1 LSKAKRLSN
10 FKVAVILLILVT
22 IVACSRSA
30 SGPVNQANAS
40 GASNQPVTSVGVV
53 RAAGKAVE
61 INPGGSVQG
70 VVKVAVLPGYHVNAN
85 PASDTY
91 LKATELEFPAAGGIS
106 VGFLSYPNPV
116 VKKFAFSEKPLAVYE
131 GETNVN
137 VLLKADKSAKRGT
150 QDFAGKLRVQACDEQ
165 VCYAPGTIDVAI
177 PVTVK

>member
-1 LSKAKRLSN
+1 MSN
-10 FKVAVILLILVT
+10 FKIAAILVLLVA

-30 SGPVNQANAS
+30 SGPANQANAS
-40 GASNQPVTSVGVV
+40 GASNQPVDSVGVV
-53 RAAGKAVE
+53 RAAAKAVE
-61 INPGGSVQG
+61 INAGGSVEA

-91 LKATELEFPAAGGIS
+91 LKATELEFPAAAGIS

-131 GETNVN
+131 GETSIN
-137 VLLKADKSAKRGT
+137 VLLKADKSAKKGT

>member
-1 LSKAKRLSN
+1 LSN
-10 FKVAVILLILVT
+10 FKVAVVLLVLFTVT
-22 IVACSRSA
+22 ACSRSA
-30 SGPVNQANAS
+30 TNQTNVS

-53 RAAGKAVE
+53 RAAGKLVE
-61 INPGGSVQG
+61 IAAGGSEEA

-106 VGFLSYPNPV
+106 VGFLSYPNPL

-131 GETNVN
+131 GETNIK
-137 VLLKADKSAKRGT
+137 VLLKVDKSAKPGT
-150 QDFAGKLRVQACDEQ
+150 QEFAGKLRVQACDEQ
-165 VCYAPGTIDVAI
+165 VCYAPGTLDVAI